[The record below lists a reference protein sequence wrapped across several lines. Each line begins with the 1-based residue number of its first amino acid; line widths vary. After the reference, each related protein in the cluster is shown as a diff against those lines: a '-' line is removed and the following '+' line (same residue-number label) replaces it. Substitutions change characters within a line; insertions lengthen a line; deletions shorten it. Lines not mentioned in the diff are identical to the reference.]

1 MLTQFSKCRI
11 ALVAAL
17 CRDTFIWG
25 FYRMY
30 PPDVS
35 MSRMVLI
42 GFIVAF
48 ATLVGCA
55 TSTEDRLS
63 ADRSPQTASEPPC
76 CKSIEASS
84 RRAAIVR
91 TASNLV
97 GATAIQVNGKWIAYD
112 CAGVTRAIFLAHGI
126 DLYGSGSPD
135 SKPNGVRLIQH
146 HIRRHGKMH
155 QGPIARPGDL
165 VFFDNTWDYNGD
177 GLVNDPLTHVGIVE
191 RQEPDGTVIFISR
204 VAGAIQRYRMNL
216 ALPHVHRT
224 AEGRVLNDHIRRK
237 DFRDPAD
244 TTYLTGQLFAAF
256 GSESGL

>member
-1 MLTQFSKCRI
+1 
-11 ALVAAL
+11 
-17 CRDTFIWG
+17 
-25 FYRMY
+25 
-30 PPDVS
+30 
-35 MSRMVLI
+35 MVLI
-42 GFIVAF
+42 GFIVAL

-55 TSTEDRLS
+55 TSTEDRS
-63 ADRSPQTASEPPC
+63 PADRSPRTTTEPSC

-84 RRAAIVR
+84 RRTAIVQ

-126 DLYGSGSPD
+126 DLYSSGAPD
-135 SKPNGVRLIQH
+135 SKANGVRLIH
-146 HIRRHGKMH
+146 HYIKRHGKFH
-155 QGPIARPGDL
+155 QGPVVRPGDL

-191 RQEPDGTVIFISR
+191 RQEQDGTVVFISR

-237 DFRDPAD
+237 DFGDPAD
-244 TTYLTGQLFAAF
+244 TAYLTGQLFAVF